1 MIKDESSVLCL
12 FFCLVTQKYNVI
24 SYDCCCLPPHIVFI
38 HVLAIVHFPF
48 YKYTSPLFHILIC
61 HISEAW
67 SKHWLI
73 FCATS
78 SSDWRHPF
86 GILHYPLI
94 ATSHLLLE
102 KILWLG
108 FFLPPVSWQGPDLLV
123 QVTEHDSELKYKEE
137 RKWNWEQLMT
147 MFYRAMCSMFM
158 HPESLILCT
167 LTSSVTVSGGD
178 LCVGN

>member
-1 MIKDESSVLCL
+1 
-12 FFCLVTQKYNVI
+12 
-24 SYDCCCLPPHIVFI
+24 
-38 HVLAIVHFPF
+38 
-48 YKYTSPLFHILIC
+48 
-61 HISEAW
+61 
-67 SKHWLI
+67 LI

-123 QVTEHDSELKYKEE
+123 QVTEHDSEIVQEPNCWLLQTHVLQTDEI
-137 RKWNWEQLMT
+137 
-147 MFYRAMCSMFM
+147 
-158 HPESLILCT
+158 P
-167 LTSSVTVSGGD
+167 VTQVFETW
-178 LCVGN
+178 LLFFLQPNL